1 VVNSSLQEMVS
12 ILSAEK
18 GVALE
23 AVQSN
28 LVPEEEVYVLLVK
41 GGERYSFGAHVR
53 ILPDGELE
61 WARWNIAR
69 RVYSA
74 GERIDLADLAARG
87 AGRLDLPPP
96 PYWERGLSV
105 FREVFGALQSDSETY
120 GMVSE
125 ALRFTQAPVD
135 YWPGILRRTRP
146 ELSRKDAY
154 YYSSPAERETTREGS
169 AALAQ
174 SAREMIESAG
184 YEVGGITWRK
194 PLVRK

>member
-1 VVNSSLQEMVS
+1 MLKSNLEEMVS

-23 AVQSN
+23 AVRSN
-28 LVPEEEVYVLLVK
+28 LVPEEEIYVLLVK

-53 ILPDGELE
+53 VLPDGGLE

-74 GERIDLADLAARG
+74 GERIDLTDLAARG
-87 AGRLDLPPP
+87 AGRLDLAAP
-96 PYWERGLSV
+96 PYWERGLGV
-105 FREVFGALQSDSETY
+105 FYEVFGALQSDSETY

-125 ALRFTQAPVD
+125 ALKFTQAPAD
-135 YWPGILRRTRP
+135 YRPGIMRRTRP

-154 YYSSPAERETTREGS
+154 YYSLAAESERTGEVS

-194 PLVRK
+194 PLAR